1 MKKIIIGV
9 TGSIAAYKACEV
21 ISLLKKKNQ
30 YDIEVIM
37 TKNATQFVSPLTFG
51 ALINKPV
58 LIDDFDETG
67 YQIKH
72 IQIVKNADCFVIVPA
87 TANIIAKIAN
97 GISDDVLTSA
107 FLAATCPKLIAPAMN
122 VNMYD
127 NLATQRNIERCLTYG
142 IRFIDPAYGKL
153 ACGDVG
159 RGKLADVEDIVD
171 LIEGSMY
178 PQSLHLRNVLITAG
192 PTQEALDPVRY
203 ITNHSSGK
211 MGYELAKSARNLGAH
226 VTLITGPTHLKK
238 PYGVDIIEI
247 TSAMEMFEETKKLVE
262 YQDYIIMAA
271 AVGDYRPK
279 TKAEQKIKKADQ
291 NFNIELEKNLDILNY
306 VGNIKTHQTLC
317 GFAMETENVI
327 ENAKKKFVKK
337 NCDLLVVN
345 DLFEKGAGFKG
356 DTNKVAFITKNFVEY
371 KELMSK
377 SQLADLIIDKLRK
390 IKGE

>member
-97 GISDDVLTSA
+97 GISDDVLTTA

-127 NLATQRNIERCLTYG
+127 NLAN
-142 IRFIDPAYGKL
+142 
-153 ACGDVG
+153 
-159 RGKLADVEDIVD
+159 
-171 LIEGSMY
+171 
-178 PQSLHLRNVLITAG
+178 
-192 PTQEALDPVRY
+192 
-203 ITNHSSGK
+203 
-211 MGYELAKSARNLGAH
+211 
-226 VTLITGPTHLKK
+226 
-238 PYGVDIIEI
+238 
-247 TSAMEMFEETKKLVE
+247 
-262 YQDYIIMAA
+262 
-271 AVGDYRPK
+271 
-279 TKAEQKIKKADQ
+279 
-291 NFNIELEKNLDILNY
+291 
-306 VGNIKTHQTLC
+306 
-317 GFAMETENVI
+317 
-327 ENAKKKFVKK
+327 
-337 NCDLLVVN
+337 
-345 DLFEKGAGFKG
+345 
-356 DTNKVAFITKNFVEY
+356 
-371 KELMSK
+371 
-377 SQLADLIIDKLRK
+377 
-390 IKGE
+390 

>member
-97 GISDDVLTSA
+97 GISDDVLTTA

-279 TKAEQKIKKADQ
+279 TKAAQKIKKADH
-291 NFNIELEKNLDILNY
+291 NFNIELEKNLDILHY

-327 ENAKKKFVKK
+327 ENAKNKFIKK

-371 KELMSK
+371 KDLMSK